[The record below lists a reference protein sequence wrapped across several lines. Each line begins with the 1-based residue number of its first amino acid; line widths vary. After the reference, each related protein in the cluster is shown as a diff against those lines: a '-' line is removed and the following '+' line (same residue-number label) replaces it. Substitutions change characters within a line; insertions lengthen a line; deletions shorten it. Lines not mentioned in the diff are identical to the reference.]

1 MDSASDFLDDDDDDE
16 EQGQD
21 QETSNPGIEGALIPA
36 QPTKKHLAFATA
48 RSAETSLEIL
58 DLNLPKEPQSLPLEM
73 LSGSP
78 TQVPEMGNWEASPWL
93 KEALLRAGA
102 GADESISAGTTP
114 LIARLP
120 ALAQRMRAILQRGVY
135 GGKRFAKETCGGW
148 AGDGRPAGFV
158 GAGLAEELC
167 LAIFG
172 RIGALRSKGA
182 GKQVCMSSA

>member
-1 MDSASDFLDDDDDDE
+1 MDDDDDE
-16 EQGQD
+16 EQGQG
-21 QETSNPGIEGALIPA
+21 QELPNPDSEISPIPA

-48 RSAETSLEIL
+48 RSGETSLEIL
-58 DLNLPKEPQSLPLEM
+58 DANLPKEPQGFALEIF
-73 LSGSP
+73 SGSP
-78 TQVPEMGNWEASPWL
+78 TQVLEKGNWEASPWL
-93 KEALLRAGA
+93 KEALLGVGA
-102 GADESISAGTTP
+102 GVDETNSAGTTP

-135 GGKRFAKETCGGW
+135 GGKRVAKETCGGW

-172 RIGALRSKGA
+172 RIGALRSEGV
-182 GKQVCMSSA
+182 GKQVCMSP